1 MAKNY
6 PKYEKIR
13 DYIIQGIES
22 KNFTHAIPSE
32 NQLAKT
38 FSVSR
43 MTARKALDKIV
54 EQGFIERIP
63 GKGTFVKKKNYYTSG
78 FFKIRPFRKWAE
90 DLNVEITS
98 EILESQVIDPPEN
111 IDKMLDHNGQVVL
124 IRQLWFFDKKP
135 VRYAI
140 RYLRADICAGI
151 LWENLQG
158 RSIHDILIN
167 KYHLPLTRVSQS
179 MTAIALEKETARLF
193 QVDPGYPVFRIQRVQ
208 YSFEKPVTYVE
219 YFMRGE
225 MAFMDTFTPMLDNS
239 DFTRNGE

>member
-6 PKYEKIR
+6 PKYEKIK
-13 DYIIQGIES
+13 DYILQGIKS

-43 MTARKALDKIV
+43 MTARKAIDKI
-54 EQGFIERIP
+54 EEEGFVERIP
-63 GKGTFVKKKNYYTSG
+63 GKGTYVKKRNHYTSG
-78 FFKIRPFRKWAE
+78 FFRIRPFRKWAE
-90 DLNVEITS
+90 DLNVNLTS
-98 EILESQVIDPPEN
+98 EVLEAQVVDPPEN
-111 IDKMLDHNGQVVL
+111 IDQMLQYTGQVVL

-140 RYLRADICAGI
+140 RYLRADLCAGM

-158 RSIHDILIN
+158 KSIHDILIN
-167 KYHLPLTRVSQS
+167 KYNLQLNRVSQS
-179 MTAIALEKETARLF
+179 MTAIVLDEEMAQLF
-193 QVDPGYPVFRIQRVQ
+193 HVDPGYPVFRIQRVQ
-208 YSFEKPVTYVE
+208 YSFEKPVSYVE

-225 MAFMDTFTPMLDNS
+225 MAFMDTFTPMIDNS
-239 DFTRNGE
+239 DFKNNGD